1 VDRYYVGK
9 EFLYASTD
17 SMKFAAESEKLGG
30 DGIEV
35 YHDGIKTTK
44 AEASTT
50 LSFGEIFPNAQEG
63 REYTLTFDHD
73 ADFACICGYSSGDT
87 VHVTSAVLTAAVS
100 FAAWVVEAEG
110 EAGTGCPAK
119 FTNIAL
125 TYRSPKNYFL
135 YLPDAGMDDTDYTVS
150 WERDGDELVVTSIK
164 FKEAPERL
172 ANITIASDV
181 VPTKF
186 ATVGDMRDLL
196 TGNPDMGG
204 NDSALA
210 AINGCTLITEFDG
223 RVFLSGNPNLPNTVF
238 YTQRDATGLNNPFYI
253 GAYNYLNDGTD
264 GTPITGMISTA
275 TMLIVLKGDSPQGST
290 LYYHQA
296 VNNDSED
303 KVIADL
309 QPRLYPRT
317 SGVAG
322 EGCTGV
328 AVNFLDDACFVS
340 RKGLEAVGREAVNLE
355 RTLTHRSVYVDSLLR
370 EEDLYNMAYAEWDGY
385 LCLLAPSGRMYLAD
399 GRKRTSH
406 KHYGYQYEWFIWDG
420 IGVWEGQTD
429 RYFYVNDGAGGKA
442 GEYDIAV
449 REGYAE
455 GEVTT
460 IENKK
465 YIIADGYAFPVDTD
479 GEKHGGEFSPATC
492 LLSVG
497 GRLYFGCENGAV
509 CVFNTDLVDGA
520 IPAEKYTR
528 NGRRY
533 MAQISTKSD
542 NCGAPYAEKTTER
555 GTVVIKAKAFPSAKV
570 RVMVRTDRDIWRQ
583 CDEVYLGVTDFGN
596 MDFGTFKFGNVDET
610 IAPVREN
617 KRRWV
622 EKQIGLEAECY
633 KSPVGIINIT
643 YGYRITGKV
652 RRR

>member
-1 VDRYYVGK
+1 MNEVYD
-9 EFLYASTD
+9 
-17 SMKFAAESEKLGG
+17 G
-30 DGIEV
+30 DGETKTFVVHDPAIMSKFLIDGAPIYLLEYVSNPYMEDPRPYYTDENGEPIDITPRSGYVNIATYGITFHRGKMYSYAGEGEPYTESNIV
-35 YHDGIKTTK
+35 YAK
-44 AEASTT
+44 
-50 LSFGEIFPNAQEG
+50 
-63 REYTLTFDHD
+63 
-73 ADFACICGYSSGDT
+73 SSGLSSDPDYYYAVT
-87 VHVTSAVLTAAVS
+87 RTENGDVNFSTEGDVLVESVSLASPLPKGSVLTITSAV
-100 FAAWVVEAEG
+100 
-110 EAGTGCPAK
+110 
-119 FTNIAL
+119 
-125 TYRSPKNYFL
+125 
-135 YLPDAGMDDTDYTVS
+135 
-150 WERDGDELVVTSIK
+150 
-164 FKEAPERL
+164 
-172 ANITIASDV
+172 SDS
-181 VPTKF
+181 KF
-186 ATVGDMRDLL
+186 AVVGGLKDALS
-196 TGNPDMGG
+196 GNPDLVGVSSTK
-204 NDSALA
+204 DV
-210 AINGCTLITEFDG
+210 IFGCTRIVEFDT
-223 RVFLSGNPNLPNTVF
+223 RIFLSGNPKAPNTVF
-238 YTQRDATGLNNPFYI
+238 YTQYDVKTGLNNPFYI

-296 VNNDSED
+296 ANNDTED

-309 QPRLYPRT
+309 QPRVYGRT

-328 AVNFLDDACFVS
+328 AVNFLDDAVFLG

-370 EEDLYNMAYAEWDGY
+370 EEDLNNMAYAEWDGY

-449 REGYAE
+449 REGYAD

-465 YIIADGYAFPVDTD
+465 YIIDDGYAFPVDTD
-479 GEKHGGEFSPATC
+479 GEKHGGKFSPATC

-497 GRLYFGCENGAV
+497 GRLYFGCANGAV
-509 CVFNTDLVDGA
+509 CVFNTDMVAGA